1 MKALGIDIGG
11 TNVKCV
17 VVTGEGEL
25 VESRNFPTG
34 DATDAW
40 KQTVLRAVDE
50 LEQAHGAALGIGI
63 SSPGLASRDGRTI
76 QWMMG
81 RMSGVMGFD
90 WTAHLR
96 RDRLVPVMND
106 AHAALLGESWIGA
119 ARGCDNVVML
129 TLGTGVGGAILCDGR
144 ILMGHL
150 GRAGHLGHLSLDP
163 AGPLDIVNTPGSLED
178 AFGDHTIGRRSEGR
192 FASTADL
199 VRAASGGDTF
209 ARDVWLRSVRALAAG
224 ITSIINAVDPE
235 LILLG
240 GGVSKAGDDLLGP
253 LQRELDRVEWR
264 PTGTKVRLAFAT
276 LGDLAGAYGAARNAL
291 ERRE

>member
-17 VVTGEGEL
+17 VVTPDGEL
-25 VESRNFPTG
+25 VESRSFPTG

-40 KQTVLRAVDE
+40 KQTVSRAVDE
-50 LEQAHGAALGIGI
+50 LQQTHGVAVGIGI

-90 WTAHLR
+90 WTSHLK

-106 AHAALLGESWIGA
+106 AHAALLGEAWIGA
-119 ARGCDNVVML
+119 ARGGDNVVML

-144 ILMGHL
+144 ILKGHL

-163 AGPLDIVNTPGSLED
+163 DGALDIVNTPGSLED
-178 AFGDHTIGRRSEGR
+178 AFGDHTISRRSEGK
-192 FASTADL
+192 FNSTADL
-199 VRAASGGDTF
+199 VRAAHAGDAF
-209 ARDVWLRSVRALAAG
+209 AREVWRRSIRALAAG
-224 ITSIINAVDPE
+224 ITSIVNAVDPE
-235 LILLG
+235 LLVLG
-240 GGVSKAGDDLLGP
+240 GGVSKAGDDLRVP
-253 LQRELDRVEWR
+253 LQAELDRFEWR
-264 PTGTKVRLAFAT
+264 PTGTKARITFAT

-291 ERRE
+291 ECMR